1 MRSGPIPDSVV
12 RRVFY
17 YEPTASSYLASAD
30 SSGPLGGVRFLLY
43 QTDSIGGLRMPLL
56 TDGWFDL
63 VDQGAGGFTGS
74 IRGSAGAGADYTIT
88 PSGTQTNYRML
99 MAGSVTNG
107 TRSLTFRD
115 STTTAYVQVGSVVTL
130 QAGGAQI
137 DLNATRAAL
146 DAYDGFYDVDFKLA
160 NATDTARIYGSITT
174 YCLIST
180 TSLRIA
186 VRGTDYAEVVTGSNG
201 PVIVRLD
208 KQPLDDAQAQAMW
221 SLIRVQSELFDW
233 MQAFFMPARQ
243 LLPP

>member
-1 MRSGPIPDSVV
+1 M
-12 RRVFY
+12 
-17 YEPTASSYLASAD
+17 
-30 SSGPLGGVRFLLY
+30 
-43 QTDSIGGLRMPLL
+43 
-56 TDGWFDL
+56 
-63 VDQGAGGFTGS
+63 
-74 IRGSAGAGADYTIT
+74 
-88 PSGTQTNYRML
+88 
-99 MAGSVTNG
+99 
-107 TRSLTFRD
+107 
-115 STTTAYVQVGSVVTL
+115 QVGSVVTL